1 MTELNAQMKPFQAQ
15 VGKVLDIVV
24 NSLYSHN
31 EIFLRELISNA
42 SDACDKLRYA
52 VLTHPEFA
60 SYAKD
65 FKIEL
70 LPDKKAKT
78 LTIRDNGIGMNEAE
92 LSENLGTIAHS
103 GSAEFA
109 SHLTG
114 DKKKDLGLI
123 GQFGVGFYASFM
135 VAEKVEVIS
144 KKIGDEQGW
153 KWTSDGKTGFTVE
166 PYVNAPQGTSVILH
180 LKKDFE
186 EYLDPIRLRFVVRS
200 YSDHIDVPVIL
211 DTNGKTETLNTAS
224 ALWTR
229 HKADITPEQY
239 RDFYRQIAKSFDE
252 PYATIHYKA
261 EGVIEYTG
269 LLFIPSQ
276 APFNLFQPDKK
287 FSLNLYVNRVF
298 ISDEVTE
305 LLPHYLRFVK
315 GVVDTTDLPLNV
327 SREILQYTPVLT
339 KIRTGIEKRVLNE
352 LKEKTKDE
360 KSYET
365 FWKQFGIV
373 FKEGLY
379 EDKEHT
385 KEIAELCRFA
395 SSKEEGLTT
404 FADYVK
410 RMPKEQKNIYYITG
424 DDINTL
430 KNSPQLEGFT
440 ARGIEVLL
448 LSDPIDEFWPEVFRE
463 YDGKGIRSV
472 TNPDSDVEKVKPIS
486 ELTGEALDEGLQ
498 KVLTAKVKE
507 ILGTDINDVRL
518 TDRLY
523 KSPVALVAGAGQ
535 MSIHLERLMKQHG
548 QAQAYPSERILE
560 LNPRH
565 PLVKKLAQN
574 ILDKKDEEVV
584 QNAVRLLYDEARAI
598 EGEPIKDTASFAERL
613 NLFMEKGL

>member
-1 MTELNAQMKPFQAQ
+1 MAEEKRPFQAQ

-52 VLTHPEFA
+52 ALMHPEFA
-60 SYAKD
+60 AQAKD

-70 LPDKKAKT
+70 LVDKAKKT
-78 LTIRDNGIGMNEAE
+78 LTVKDNGIGMNEAE
-92 LSENLGTIAHS
+92 LAENLGTIAHS

-144 KKIGDEQGW
+144 KKIGDESGW
-153 KWTSDGKTGFTVE
+153 KWTSDGVDGFTIE
-166 PYVNAPQGTSVILH
+166 HKAGAPQGTSVILH
-180 LKKDFE
+180 LKKDFT
-186 EYLDPIRLRFVVRS
+186 EYLDPIRLRFVVQS
-200 YSDHIDVPVIL
+200 YSDHIDIPIVL
-211 DTNGKTETLNTAS
+211 GNNGKTETLNTAS

-229 HKADITPEQY
+229 NKAEITPEQY
-239 RDFYRQIAKSFDE
+239 RDFYRHIAKSFDE
-252 PYATIHYKA
+252 PFATIHYKA

-276 APFNLFQPDKK
+276 RPFDLFQPDKK

-315 GVVDTTDLPLNV
+315 GVIDTTDLPLNV
-327 SREILQYTPVLT
+327 SREILQHTPVLT
-339 KIRTGIEKRVLNE
+339 KIRTGIEKRILNE
-352 LKEKTKDE
+352 LKEKAKDE
-360 KSYET
+360 KSYAT
-365 FWKQFGIV
+365 FWEKFGIV
-373 FKEGLY
+373 LKEGLY

-385 KEIAELCRFA
+385 KELAALSRFY

-404 FADYVK
+404 FEAYVK
-410 RMPKEQKNIYYITG
+410 RMPKGQKNIYYLTG
-424 DDINTL
+424 DDVNTL
-430 KNSPQLEGFT
+430 RNNPQLEGFT
-440 ARGIEVLL
+440 ARGMEVLL
-448 LSDPIDEFWPEVFRE
+448 LSDPIDEFWPQVFAE
-463 YDGKGIRSV
+463 YEGHPIRSIAH
-472 TNPDSDVEKVKPIS
+472 PDADIEAVKTIS
-486 ELTGEALDEGLQ
+486 ELSGESIEESLQ
-498 KVLTAKVKE
+498 KVLISKVKE
-507 ILGTDINDVRL
+507 VLGSDVQDVRV

-523 KSPVALVAGAGQ
+523 KSPVALTAGVGQ

-548 QAQAYPSERILE
+548 QAQTFPSQRILE
-560 LNPRH
+560 INPRH
-565 PLVKKLAQN
+565 PVIKKLAQAVF
-574 ILDKKDEEVV
+574 DKKEE
-584 QNAVRLLYDEARAI
+584 QLITNAIGLLYDQALAI
-598 EGEPIKDTASFAERL
+598 EGEPIKDTAVFAERM
-613 NLFMEKGL
+613 NLFIDKSL